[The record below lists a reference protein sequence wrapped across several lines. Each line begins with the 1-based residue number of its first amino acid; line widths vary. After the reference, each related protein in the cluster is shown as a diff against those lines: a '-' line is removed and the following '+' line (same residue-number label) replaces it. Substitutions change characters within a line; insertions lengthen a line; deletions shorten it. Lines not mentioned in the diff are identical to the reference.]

1 LKPKA
6 GSLSLAVVV
15 RPEWGQAASLRT
27 VVAALV
33 KATTGDADAAS
44 NAGMVACELAENAIK
59 YGDFSHEGGFDFR
72 MSVEGA
78 EASVEVVSPY
88 DGTSGSFERLRAIL
102 RAIDEGSAKEAYLAR
117 LAEVAEKSGEVGRLG
132 LLRIA
137 HEVGAQIT
145 ADLDGGASCVR
156 AKWRCG
162 R

>member
-27 VVAALV
+27 VVAGLV
-33 KATTGDADAAS
+33 KATTGDADAGS

-59 YGDFSHEGGFDFR
+59 YGAFSQDGGFDFR
-72 MSVEGA
+72 LSVDGS
-78 EASVEVVSPY
+78 EAWVEVVSPY
-88 DGTSGSFERLRAIL
+88 DPASGSFERLRAIL
-102 RAIDEGSAKEAYLAR
+102 RAIDEGSAGEAYLGR

-145 ADLDGGASCVR
+145 AEIEGSMSRVR
-156 AKWRCG
+156 AHWRCG